1 MRLMLVQ
8 KSPHIAQQLVIRMTE
23 RATAAIPANDTQTPV
38 NKWPERVDVN
48 DVNFISQVSWIKPIR
63 RGQET
68 FALLTIITHLQNHE
82 NEDGGVAVQDVSE
95 MSTKGKKLMIVSQYE
110 VRISIFDH
118 FSCIQI
124 YKKYSLE
131 FTPENGGRFV
141 FKSQSTTVRKI
152 LEFWLHVTHSFVE
165 ILFKSDVPKRGVRL
179 CDNMHKPSCN
189 YTFYFISTHFFQL
202 RLNVLSKIQF
212 LRLKCA

>member
-1 MRLMLVQ
+1 
-8 KSPHIAQQLVIRMTE
+8 
-23 RATAAIPANDTQTPV
+23 
-38 NKWPERVDVN
+38 
-48 DVNFISQVSWIKPIR
+48 
-63 RGQET
+63 
-68 FALLTIITHLQNHE
+68 
-82 NEDGGVAVQDVSE
+82 
-95 MSTKGKKLMIVSQYE
+95 MIVSQYE

-152 LEFWLHVTHSFVE
+152 LEFWLHVTHSFVK

-179 CDNMHKPSCN
+179 CVNMQKLFN
-189 YTFYFISTHFFQL
+189 YLRFVITHWLSYEVYIPPLITFNFINPFLGATKHL
-202 RLNVLSKIQF
+202 YNWLGLSVG
-212 LRLKCA
+212 L